1 MEAVAIA
8 GPVDGFVDFCVVSQ
22 QPARN
27 IARNAANAK
36 KFRQWNDDFAVFILV
51 VLLVVDFSGYKKH
64 QGSCVL
70 LTKAMRLLS
79 GDHDGTF
86 IVPCPPYT

>member
-1 MEAVAIA
+1 M
-8 GPVDGFVDFCVVSQ
+8 VSQ
-22 QPARN
+22 QPASN
-27 IARNAANAK
+27 TARNVANAK
-36 KFRQWNDDFAVFILV
+36 KFSRWTNDFAVFILV
-51 VLLVVDFSGYKKH
+51 VLLVVDFNGYKKH